1 MTPKAPQTEPALQQK
16 TPQNKYLPLGE
27 TEEPCH
33 LVGLF
38 AFAGMDVRVAR
49 TERLHDTRTMRISES
64 MKYLVLILALLAS
77 PLSAQQV
84 PQSAAEVQL
93 SFVPVVK
100 QAAPAVVNIY
110 AKVVREVRRTPL
122 QADPFFE
129 RFFRDPFTD
138 TKPRVQNSLGSGVIL
153 SADGI
158 VVSNYHVVGMATD
171 IRVVLNDRRE
181 FTARVLL
188 GDEESDLAILKIDA
202 PEALPFLPLRTS
214 DTVEVGEL
222 ALAIGN
228 PFGVGQTVS
237 SGIVSGLARS
247 GGSGGRGHGY
257 FIQTDAPINPGNSG
271 GALVDM
277 AGRLIGVNT
286 SILTRS
292 GGSNGIGF
300 AIPADL
306 VAAFVAQ
313 SEQGLNEFARPWA
326 GINGQPLDADM
337 AGTLGFDRAGG
348 IIVSGLHPDSPFAD
362 AGLTVGDVILTVG
375 GVAVN
380 TPSEMIYRMS
390 VVGLGA
396 QADVTFNRQSAEQSV
411 RVALIAAP
419 EVPSRD
425 QVTLTRGSLLPGL
438 TMARI
443 NPAVLSELNL
453 PLEIEGVAVIDLG
466 PFAGRTGLRVGDV
479 ITELNGIALNH
490 PEEVATIL
498 SGEVRWI
505 EMLVQRGAQRISIR
519 FRG

>member
-1 MTPKAPQTEPALQQK
+1 
-16 TPQNKYLPLGE
+16 
-27 TEEPCH
+27 
-33 LVGLF
+33 
-38 AFAGMDVRVAR
+38 
-49 TERLHDTRTMRISES
+49 
-64 MKYLVLILALLAS
+64 MKYFVLILALLAA
-77 PLSAQQV
+77 PLTAQQV

-100 QAAPAVVNIY
+100 QATPAVVNIY
-110 AKVVREVRRTPL
+110 AKVVREVQRTPL
-122 QADPFFE
+122 QSDPFFE
-129 RFFRDPFTD
+129 RFLRDPSVD
-138 TKPRVQNSLGSGVIL
+138 RKPRVQNSLGSGVIL

-171 IRVVLNDRRE
+171 IRVVLSDRRE

-188 GDEESDLAILKIDA
+188 GDKDSDLAILKIDA
-202 PEALPFLPLRTS
+202 PDELPYLGLRTS
-214 DTVEVGEL
+214 DSVEVGEL

-247 GGSGGRGHGY
+247 GGSGGSGHGY

-277 AGRLIGVNT
+277 AGQLIGVNT

-306 VAAFVAQ
+306 VAAFMAQ
-313 SEQGLNEFARPWA
+313 AQEGRTDFGRPWA
-326 GINGQPLDADM
+326 GISGQPLDSDM
-337 AGTLGFDRAGG
+337 AATLGFDRSGG
-348 IIVSGLHPDSPFAD
+348 IIISGLHAASPFLQ
-362 AGLTVGDVILTVG
+362 AGLDVGDVILTVG
-375 GVAVN
+375 GQTVN

-390 VVGLGA
+390 VAGVEANVEVAYRRKGEEARAG
-396 QADVTFNRQSAEQSV
+396 
-411 RVALIAAP
+411 VALMAAP

-425 QVTLTRGSLLPGL
+425 QITLSRQSLIPDL
-438 TMARI
+438 TLARI

-453 PLEIEGVAVIDLG
+453 SLGVEGVAVMDAG
-466 PFAGRTGLRVGDV
+466 GFATRVGLQTGDV
-479 ITELNGIALNH
+479 ILSINKLALSHPNEALEL
-490 PEEVATIL
+490 L
-498 SGEVRWI
+498 SGKVRQI
-505 EMLVQRGAQRISIR
+505 DMDVQRGAQRLSIR